1 MKPRSIS
8 SFWVTLP
15 VRNAGESVCWHT
27 IVTYAKLA
35 QHHAPP
41 LASLPRP
48 LIVVFCPYN
57 CSFVRVIRTFCCCFM
72 AALLCSPDP
81 DPDPDPELTR
91 PLLTPSHNLAHSGN
105 ILLVKFALCTG
116 ECVSVCVCGVCC
128 SILWQLYKSTFTAY
142 SIYYI

>member
-1 MKPRSIS
+1 M
-8 SFWVTLP
+8 
-15 VRNAGESVCWHT
+15 RNAGESVCWHT

-35 QHHAPP
+35 QHQTP
-41 LASLPRP
+41 LPSVLRP

-91 PLLTPSHNLAHSGN
+91 PRLTPTHNLAHSGN
-105 ILLVKFALCTG
+105 ILLVKFALCAG
-116 ECVSVCVCGVCC
+116 ECYSVCVCPCVAFVTRYYGSYIRVHLRHTVYT
-128 SILWQLYKSTFTAY
+128 IY
-142 SIYYI
+142 SMYDRQYF